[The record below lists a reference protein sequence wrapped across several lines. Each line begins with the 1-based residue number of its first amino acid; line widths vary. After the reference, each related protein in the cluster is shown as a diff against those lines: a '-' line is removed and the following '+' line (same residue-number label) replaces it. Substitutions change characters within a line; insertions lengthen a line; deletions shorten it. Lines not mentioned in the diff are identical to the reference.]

1 MQMTSG
7 CAAIPVSVLQEN
19 DAWASDNVMLK
30 KNTQT
35 AKTIRKLERLVE
47 CMKTGKPFE
56 IQVAGER
63 IYVPVRARFTIE
75 HEVGDGEEE
84 LEFQFRWEHE

>member
-1 MQMTSG
+1 MS
-7 CAAIPVSVLQEN
+7 EN
-19 DAWASDNVMLK
+19 NRSRDVEKEYSDAE
-30 KNTQT
+30 
-35 AKTIRKLERLVE
+35 TIRKLERLVD

-75 HEVGDGEEE
+75 HEVDEGEEE
-84 LEFQFRWEHE
+84 LEFQFRWSHTE

>member
-1 MQMTSG
+1 MS
-7 CAAIPVSVLQEN
+7 EN
-19 DAWASDNVMLK
+19 NRSRDVEKEYSD
-30 KNTQT
+30 TE
-35 AKTIRKLERLVE
+35 TIRKLERLVD

-75 HEVGDGEEE
+75 HEVDEGEEE
-84 LEFQFRWEHE
+84 LEFQFRWSHTE